1 MLLPNRGGPLR
12 EDAHLCPLTYH
23 DGQSKEG
30 NPRGKAQDQSIWIS
44 TRTTITEWVQDS
56 PTAPVGRSLT
66 WHQVLPNTGTGVGFL
81 GRPSILP
88 RIEPGLGVPRTS
100 VSAHGAH
107 EKLTLSTVQGWAC
120 DPTEPEGWAQEFCCG
135 VWGRAPS
142 RDKSLQLLGAWPATV
157 WAEPRGGRDQSLT
170 TSPNTWIHPVPN
182 TWIHPVSN

>member
-23 DGQSKEG
+23 DGQSEEG
-30 NPRGKAQDQSIWIS
+30 NPRGKAQDQSIQIS
-44 TRTTITEWVQDS
+44 TRTTITEWVRDS

-88 RIEPGLGVPRTS
+88 RIEPGLGVPRTP

-107 EKLTLSTVQGWAC
+107 EKLTLSTVQGRAC
-120 DPTEPEGWAQEFCCG
+120 DLTNQRAGPRSSAVGFGEEPHPLTKACSCWGPGLPQCG
-135 VWGRAPS
+135 RSPEE
-142 RDKSLQLLGAWPATV
+142 
-157 WAEPRGGRDQSLT
+157 AETNR
-170 TSPNTWIHPVPN
+170 
-182 TWIHPVSN
+182 